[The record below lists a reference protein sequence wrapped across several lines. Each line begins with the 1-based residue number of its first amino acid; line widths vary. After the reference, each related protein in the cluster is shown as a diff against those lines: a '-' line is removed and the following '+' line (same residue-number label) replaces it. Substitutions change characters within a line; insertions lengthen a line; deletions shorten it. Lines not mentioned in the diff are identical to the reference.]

1 MRFRR
6 IIGIKRRKPTLHST
20 ERCARP
26 PDRAGGLCVLQGRF
40 GVRNHANPERSGLY
54 PLLCLRKPRQIRH
67 GSLGKAQLTRRD
79 RTGDGRFPMKS
90 AIAPSRPVTSG
101 FGDAKSAAVFPIPG
115 DCKKIF
121 GFTKLF
127 FKNPLHFSGRCVII
141 SKSAKVGPLV
151 KRSRRRPLTAKIWV
165 RFP

>member
-6 IIGIKRRKPTLHST
+6 IIGIKRKPTLHST
-20 ERCARP
+20 ERCARPP

-40 GVRNHANPERSGLY
+40 GVRNHANPGRSGLY
-54 PLLCLRKPRQIRH
+54 PLLCLHKPRQIRY